1 MYDLPLFPLNTVLFP
16 GTPLQLHIFEE
27 RYKQMIG
34 ICLEERRSF
43 GVVLIRQGSEAGDA
57 LAEPHTIGCS
67 AQIIHVQHLS
77 QGRLNIVSMGQ
88 GRFRIHSIDKETYPY
103 LMGKVENLPLRN
115 PNPEI
120 VDGLAHELRPRV
132 ENFIQALV
140 KAGNGDFNVQQL
152 PEDSISLAYMSAAL
166 LHSPPAQKQQIL
178 AIDQAEI
185 LLASLRSAF
194 QKENSLL
201 KAILNEVSILQSGGF
216 SRN

>member
-1 MYDLPLFPLNTVLFP
+1 MYDMPLFPLNTVQFP

-34 ICLEERRSF
+34 ICLEERRLF
-43 GVVLIRQGSEAGDA
+43 GVVLIRQGSEARGP

-67 AQIIHVQHLS
+67 AQIIHVQRLS

-88 GRFRIHSIDKETYPY
+88 GRFRIHSINRETYPY
-103 LMGKVENLPLRN
+103 LVGKVENLPLRN

-120 VDGLAHELRPRV
+120 VDRLAHELRPRV
-132 ENFIQALV
+132 VNFIRTLV
-140 KAGNGDFNVQQL
+140 KAGNGDFDLQQL
-152 PEDSISLAYMSAAL
+152 PEDSISLAYIAAAL
-166 LHSPPAQKQQIL
+166 LQGPPAQKQQIL

-185 LLASLRSAF
+185 LLASLHSAF
-194 QKENSLL
+194 QEENALL
-201 KAILNEVSILQSGGF
+201 KAVLNEVNNLQSGGF